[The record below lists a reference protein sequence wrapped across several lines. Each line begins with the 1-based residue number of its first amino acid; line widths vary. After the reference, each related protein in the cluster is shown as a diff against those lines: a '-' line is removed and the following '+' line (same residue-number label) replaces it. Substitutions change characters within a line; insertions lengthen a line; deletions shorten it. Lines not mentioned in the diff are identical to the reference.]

1 MIKVKYAALVEIEME
16 VSEHRPG
23 IMPFEKIVERFD
35 GGKFMDDGLR
45 RCIEHG
51 FVNDENWTLRVTR
64 QNAELWMEE

>member
-1 MIKVKYAALVEIEME
+1 MIKAKYSALVEIELKA
-16 VSEHRPG
+16 SEHSPG

-51 FVNDENWTLRVTR
+51 FVNNEYWTLRVTR
-64 QNAELWMEE
+64 QNAELWRED